1 MRMPPY
7 DGDAGGGQRV
17 TDVFKAIENWASQSE
32 DRARLLI
39 ILVWLL
45 FGVAVVVSI
54 AIMAAII
61 LPGEFWSGSQ
71 S

>member
-17 TDVFKAIENWASQSE
+17 SDVFKAIENWASQSE

-45 FGVAVVVSI
+45 FGVAVVASI
-54 AIMAAII
+54 AIMAIVI
-61 LPGEFWSGSQ
+61 LPAAFWTGAPQ
-71 S
+71 

>member
-1 MRMPPY
+1 
-7 DGDAGGGQRV
+7 
-17 TDVFKAIENWASQSE
+17 VFKAIENWASQSE

-39 ILVWLL
+39 IAVWLL

-54 AIMAAII
+54 AIMAVLV
-61 LPGEFWSGSQ
+61 LPAEFWGGSP